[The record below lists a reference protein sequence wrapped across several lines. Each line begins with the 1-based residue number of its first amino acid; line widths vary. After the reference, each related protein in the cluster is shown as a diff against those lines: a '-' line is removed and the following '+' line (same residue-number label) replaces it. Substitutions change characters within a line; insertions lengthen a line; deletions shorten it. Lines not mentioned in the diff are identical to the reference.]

1 MRENN
6 RTPAFLGQRN
16 LGSAVTR
23 LQASQFVIGPFVWAD
38 GTCEC
43 CREGLY
49 TSCLHGGFWA
59 TGGHDGGIGGQAE
72 TIRVPQANGTLFPV
86 RGIEDAPLP
95 FWWAPGNGSALTEVR
110 RCRYGSLPP
119 AVVMAWG
126 VLPPAPLVREPLMG
140 TCGTDRWFV
149 RWMAASAPLRASRRS
164 TGILRCKGKELG
176 WRRPGR

>member
-86 RGIEDAPLP
+86 RGIEDAPLT
-95 FWWAPGNGSALTEVR
+95 FLVGAGQRLGA
-110 RCRYGSLPP
+110 YGSP
-119 AVVMAWG
+119 AVPVWLFAPCSCHGLGG
-126 VLPPAPLVREPLMG
+126 VAAG
-140 TCGTDRWFV
+140 TAG
-149 RWMAASAPLRASRRS
+149 A
-164 TGILRCKGKELG
+164 
-176 WRRPGR
+176 